1 MPSQTRK
8 HRRSYKNAVRVIN
21 KRISNLAS
29 RIDLV
34 ASKVCPSY
42 GMSWSEPINS
52 AAHGA
57 YGDEVRQW
65 AYELALLQ
73 RKLWSA
79 EYFQHTTHKQRR
91 IWAAEEASES

>member
-1 MPSQTRK
+1 MPSETRK
-8 HRRSYKNAVRVIN
+8 HRRAHANTVRLIN
-21 KRISNLAS
+21 KRISNLAGQ
-29 RIDLV
+29 IDSV

-42 GMSWSEPINS
+42 GKSWSEPINS

-65 AYELALLQ
+65 AYQVALLQ
-73 RKLWSA
+73 RKLWIV
-79 EYFQHTTHKQRR
+79 EYFQCTTHKQRR